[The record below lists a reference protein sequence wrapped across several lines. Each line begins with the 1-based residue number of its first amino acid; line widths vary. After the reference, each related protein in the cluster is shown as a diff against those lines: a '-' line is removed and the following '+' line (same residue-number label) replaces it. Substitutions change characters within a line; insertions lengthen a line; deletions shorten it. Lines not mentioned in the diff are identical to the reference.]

1 MALVVQKFG
10 GTSLADADRIRHVAE
25 RVTESR
31 EAGNRVVVV
40 VSAMGKTTDDLV
52 DLAAAVSDG
61 THPREMDMLL
71 TSGERI
77 SMALVAMAIEDCG
90 VPAVSLTGSQAGI
103 LTTAAHGEAEIVDIT
118 PFRVRDGLDEGQ
130 VVIVAGFQGVSPDS
144 KDVTTLGRGGSDTT
158 AIALAAVLDAD
169 ACEIYTDVDGIFTA
183 DPRLVADARKLN
195 EISFDEMYEYAAAG
209 AGVLMPTSVEFGRRY
224 LIPIH
229 VRSSLHDG
237 PGTWVRE
244 VIADQST
251 VLGVAYLD
259 STVSVVG
266 STIRSEP
273 EISVQMKEILSDA
286 GVVGESVEG
295 SELRLSWAI
304 QDADAA
310 KAVNA
315 LHHGLI
321 EGSS

>member
-25 RVTESR
+25 RVSESR
-31 EAGNRVVVV
+31 DAGNQVVVV
-40 VSAMGKTTDDLV
+40 VSAMGETTDDLI

-71 TSGERI
+71 TAGERI

-90 VPAVSLTGSQAGI
+90 VPAVSFTGSQAGI
-103 LTTAAHGEAEIVDIT
+103 LTTADHGEAEIVDIT
-118 PFRVRDGLDEGQ
+118 PFRVREALEEGQ

-158 AIALAAVLDAD
+158 AIALAAVLEAD
-169 ACEIYTDVDGIFTA
+169 VCEIYTDVDGIFTA
-183 DPRLVADARKLN
+183 DPRMVPGASRLD
-195 EISFDEMYEYAAAG
+195 EISFDEMHEYAEAG
-209 AGVLMPTSVEFGRRY
+209 AGVLMPASVEFGRRY

-244 VIADQST
+244 TTAAGT
-251 VLGVAYLD
+251 TMLGVAYRD
-259 STVSVVG
+259 GTVSLVG
-266 STIRSEP
+266 SGVAAEP
-273 EISVQMKEILSDA
+273 EISVLMKEILSDA
-286 GVVGESVEG
+286 GVVGEGVGG
-295 SELRLSWAI
+295 SDLRLSWAI
-304 QDADAA
+304 EDGDAA
-310 KAVNA
+310 PAVNA
-315 LHHGLI
+315 LHDGLV
-321 EGSS
+321 SS